1 MAIRRWLTAIGLGSL
16 AEAFEENDIDLELIP
31 ELSEDDLRQMGLT
44 LGQRKRLLRAAQSL
58 ATAGHNPAV
67 ALRPESGGERVPAER
82 RHLTVMFC
90 DIVGST
96 VLSERLE
103 AEDLLD
109 VVRHYQNFCASI
121 IGTHEGYIARFVGD
135 GILAYFGYPMAHEDA
150 PVHALHAALGITE
163 GIGDL
168 QLPADTKLAVRIGI
182 ASGVVIV
189 GDLIGAGAA
198 VEQPAIGI
206 APNLAARVQG
216 TAGPNEI
223 VVADV
228 TYRLTQDDF
237 EFEDLGRR
245 EFHGISEP
253 VRIWR
258 LLGERQEGSEAVT
271 FGRWA
276 QTSFADRS
284 DQLDL
289 ARRLW
294 RQVKG
299 GAGRVVMIAGE
310 PGIGKSRFVHQFLR
324 EVNDEAMVQ
333 TYQATPYNQDS
344 PLYPL
349 IQRYRLIANIDPG
362 DSPATI
368 RHKLDKVVMGDDGPE
383 RESRLDI
390 FAEMLSPVSIDQP
403 QSQVVAKQTRE
414 RTLQAIV
421 DNLVTR
427 SRAYPIVV
435 VVDDFQWLDPTS
447 IELMDRVINA
457 IADERIF
464 VIVTSREG
472 FYAPWES
479 LPQVTRLELGRLPVK
494 DTQALIASLAQG
506 TSLTKAVVSEIVEK
520 TDGIPLFVEELTKSV
535 VELDFEQ
542 SAKGRRPK
550 RGGGAGIPIS
560 LHDSLMERLD
570 RVGQAKMVARVGS
583 VLGRSFSRDL
593 ISQVGDFDM
602 DYLEAAL
609 VTLSDAGLI
618 YREIDQRGKETFVFK
633 HGLVQEA
640 AYDSL
645 LREERQRL
653 HTATAQALKS
663 LVPEIVEDRPDL
675 LANHL
680 SAGGIHQEAAHL
692 WLQAGRLSLAR
703 SAIVEAVH
711 QLRRGLDALDQLRES
726 PEVQA
731 LRLQLLIRLGPAL
744 ISLHGPGSSEVEEI
758 YARGYD
764 LCRSLPESQDHFPVY
779 WGWWRLSRD
788 FNEMNKRADELL
800 TRASGREDEELL
812 LQAHHCQWASHF
824 NRGDFH
830 GCLEHIDCGLEL
842 YEKGDYR
849 THATLYGNHDAKV
862 CGHGE
867 RSLVYWLLGRPDEAM
882 EAERQAQAW
891 MEALGHGGSWMH
903 HKDITIMHRLYR
915 RDAGEVLRI
924 AEEMI
929 AFAEEQGFTDH
940 RAKALVFA
948 GWAHA
953 RLGNPS
959 KGLTEIREG
968 LERQKLIGTREDF
981 PIYYDMFAEVLALNG
996 RIDEALEETTAAQAD
1011 FEAMG
1016 LRIWLPE
1023 LRRRVGYLLQLRMPH
1038 DPEPAVSAYRSA
1050 LDLASDQGART
1061 LALRAATSLA
1071 GLLRSLGRIDD
1082 ACSTLE
1088 PRLEGLEGM
1097 AGTPDYAAAAA
1108 MLATARR
1115 REG

>member
-1 MAIRRWLTAIGLGSL
+1 MAIRRWLTAIGLGGL
-16 AEAFEENDIDLELIP
+16 AEVFVENDIDLELVP
-31 ELSEDDLRQMGLT
+31 DLTEDDLKQLGLT
-44 LGQRKRLLRAAQSL
+44 LGQRRRLLRAAQSL
-58 ATAGHNPAV
+58 ATAGAAPAIAV
-67 ALRPESGGERVPAER
+67 KAAAEGGRVPAER

-103 AEDLLD
+103 ADDLLD
-109 VVRHYQNFCASI
+109 VLRRYQNFCASV
-121 IGTHEGYIARFVGD
+121 IGTNEGYIARFVGD

-163 GIGDL
+163 GIGTL
-168 QLPADTKLAVRIGI
+168 QLPADTKLSVRIGI

-198 VEQPAIGI
+198 VEQPAIGV

-228 TYRLTQDDF
+228 TYRLTQEAF
-237 EFEDLGRR
+237 EFEDLGKR
-245 EFHGISEP
+245 EFRGISEP

-258 LLGERQEGSEAVT
+258 LLRERSGGSEAVT
-271 FGRWA
+271 YGRWA
-276 QTSFADRS
+276 QTAFADRS
-284 DQLDL
+284 EQLDL
-289 ARRLW
+289 ARRQW
-294 RQVKG
+294 RQVRDG
-299 GAGRVVMIAGE
+299 SGRVMMISGE

-324 EVNDEAMVQ
+324 EVGDEAMVQ
-333 TYQATPYNQDS
+333 IYQANPYNQDS

-349 IQRYRLIANIDPG
+349 IQRFRLIADIDRG
-362 DSPATI
+362 DSSDVI
-368 RHKLDKVVMGDDGPE
+368 RQKLGEVVVGEGAE
-383 RESRLDI
+383 REARLDI
-390 FAEMLSPVSIDQP
+390 FASLLSPVAIDQP
-403 QSQVVAKQTRE
+403 HSQVVAKQQRE
-414 RTLQAIV
+414 RTLEAIV
-421 DNLVTR
+421 DYFVMR
-427 SRAYPIVV
+427 SRAQPIVV

-447 IELMDRVINA
+447 VELLDRIIHA
-457 IADERIF
+457 IPKER
-464 VIVTSREG
+464 VYVLVTSRAG
-472 FYAPWES
+472 FHSPWDP
-479 LPQVTRLELGRLPVK
+479 LPHATRLEMGRLPQE
-494 DTQALIASLAQG
+494 DTRALIAGLAQG
-506 TSLTKAVVSEIVEK
+506 TSLTKAVINDIVEK

-535 VELDFEQ
+535 VELDFER
-542 SAKGRRPK
+542 SAKGRRKP
-550 RGGGAGIPIS
+550 RDGAGAGVPIS
-560 LHDSLMERLD
+560 LQDSLMERLD
-570 RVGQAKMVARVGS
+570 RVGPAKTVARVGA
-583 VLGRSFSRDL
+583 VLGRSFSREL
-593 ISQVGDFDM
+593 IAVVGDFKA
-602 DYLEAAL
+602 DYLESAL
-609 VTLSDAGLI
+609 TTLSDAGLV
-618 YREIDQRGKETFVFK
+618 YREIDQRGKESFVFK

-653 HTATAQALKS
+653 HGASAEALHR
-663 LVPEIVEDRPDL
+663 LFPQLEEDRPDL

-680 SAGGIHQEAAHL
+680 SAAGEHEKAARL
-692 WLQAGRLSLAR
+692 WLQAARISLAQ

-711 QLRRGLDALDQLRES
+711 HLRRGLDALDQLKEA

-744 ISLHGPGSSEVEEI
+744 ISLHGPGSAEVEEI
-758 YARGYD
+758 YTRGYE

-788 FNEMNKRADELL
+788 FNEMGRRADELL
-800 TRASGREDEELL
+800 SRATARRDEELL
-812 LQAHHCQWASHF
+812 LQAHHCQWAAHF
-824 NRGDFH
+824 NQGDFR
-830 GCLEHIDCGLEL
+830 GCLEHIEQGLEL

-867 RSLVYWLLGRPDEAM
+867 RSLVYWLLGRPEEAM
-882 EAERQAQAW
+882 EAERQARAW

-903 HKDITIMHRLYR
+903 HKDIAIMHRLYR
-915 RDAGEVLRI
+915 RDASEVLRI

-940 RAKALVFA
+940 RAKALVFC

-959 KGLTEIREG
+959 KGLAEIREG

-981 PIYYDMFAEVLALNG
+981 PVYYDMFAEVLALNG
-996 RIDEALEETTAAQAD
+996 RIDEALEETTAAQTE

-1016 LRIWLPE
+1016 LNVWLPE
-1023 LRRRVGYLLQLRMPH
+1023 VRRRIGYLLQLRMPH
-1038 DPEPAVSAYRSA
+1038 DAEPAISAYREA
-1050 LDLASDQGART
+1050 LELATEQGART

-1071 GLLRSLGRIDD
+1071 GIMRSQGRIED
-1082 ACSTLE
+1082 ACDTLE
-1088 PRLEGLEGM
+1088 SRLRGLETL
-1097 AGTPDYAAAAA
+1097 AGTADYAAATAL
-1108 MLATARR
+1108 LATTRR
-1115 REG
+1115 GEL

>member
-1 MAIRRWLTAIGLGSL
+1 MAIRRWLTAIGLGGL
-16 AEAFEENDIDLELIP
+16 AEVFEENDVDLELVP
-31 ELSEDDLRQMGLT
+31 ELTEEDLRQLGLT

-58 ATAGHNPAV
+58 VTAGHSPAV
-67 ALRPESGGERVPAER
+67 AVTPPASGERVPAER

-109 VVRHYQNFCASI
+109 VVRCYQNFCASI
-121 IGTHEGYIARFVGD
+121 IGSHEGYIARFVGD

-168 QLPADTKLAVRIGI
+168 RLPADTKLAVRIGI

-198 VEQPAIGI
+198 VEQPAIGV

-216 TAGPNEI
+216 TAGPNDI

-228 TYRLTQDDF
+228 TYRLTQDSFD
-237 EFEDLGRR
+237 FEDLGRR

-258 LLGERQEGSEAVT
+258 LIGERHGDREAVT

-289 ARRLW
+289 ARRQW
-294 RQVKG
+294 QQVKS
-299 GAGRVVMIAGE
+299 GAGRVVMITGE

-324 EVNDEAMVQ
+324 EVNDEAIVQ
-333 TYQATPYNQDS
+333 TYQGTPYNQDS

-349 IQRYRLIANIDPG
+349 IQRYRLLANIDPG

-368 RHKLDKVVMGDDGPE
+368 RHKLNKVVMGEGQE
-383 RESRLDI
+383 REARLDI
-390 FAEMLSPVSIDQP
+390 FADMLSPVAIDQP
-403 QSQVVAKQTRE
+403 QSQVAAKQNRE

-421 DNLVTR
+421 DNLIAR
-427 SRAYPIVV
+427 SREYPTVV

-447 IELMDRVINA
+447 IEVLDRVVHA
-457 IADERIF
+457 IPNERVY

-472 FYAPWES
+472 FHTPWEA

-542 SAKGRRPK
+542 SAKGRKPR
-550 RGGGAGIPIS
+550 RGAGSAIPIS
-560 LHDSLMERLD
+560 LQDSLMERLD
-570 RVGQAKMVARVGS
+570 RVGQAKTVARVGS
-583 VLGRSFSRDL
+583 VLGRSFSREL
-593 ISQVGDFDM
+593 ISEVGDFDGA
-602 DYLEAAL
+602 YLEAAL
-609 VTLSDAGLI
+609 ITLSDAGLI
-618 YREIDQRGKETFVFK
+618 YREVDQRGKETFVFR

-653 HTATAQALKS
+653 HTATAQALQNQ
-663 LVPEIVEDRPDL
+663 VPKIDEDRPDL

-680 SAGGIHQEAAHL
+680 SAGGSHEQAAKL
-692 WLQAGRLSLAR
+692 WLQAGRISLAR

-711 QLRRGLDALDQLRES
+711 HLRRGLEALDQLPKT
-726 PEVQA
+726 PETQA
-731 LRLQLLIRLGPAL
+731 LRLQLLIHLGPAL
-744 ISLHGPGSSEVEEI
+744 IALHGPGSSEVEEI
-758 YARGYD
+758 YTKGYE
-764 LCRSLPESQDHFPVY
+764 LCRSLPESEDHFPVY

-788 FNEMNKRADELL
+788 FNEMSKRSDELL
-800 TRASGREDEELL
+800 TRASARKDEALL

-824 NRGDFH
+824 NRGDFQ
-830 GCLEHIDCGLEL
+830 GCLAHIDCGLEL

-867 RSLVYWLLGRPDEAM
+867 RSLVYWLLGRPEEAI
-882 EAERQAQAW
+882 ESERQAQAW
-891 MEALGHGGSWMH
+891 METLGHGGSWMH
-903 HKDITIMHRLYR
+903 HKDITIMHRLYC
-915 RDAGEVLRI
+915 RDAAEVLRI

-981 PIYYDMFAEVLALNG
+981 PVYYDMFAEVLAMNG
-996 RIDEALEETTAAQAD
+996 RIDEALEETTAAQAE

-1016 LRIWLPE
+1016 LQIWLPE

-1038 DPEPAVSAYRSA
+1038 DPEPAVSAYHSA

-1071 GLLRSLGRIDD
+1071 GLLRSQGRIDD
-1082 ACSTLE
+1082 ACDTLE
-1088 PRLEGLEGM
+1088 LRLRGLEGM

-1108 MLATARR
+1108 LLATARR

>member
-1 MAIRRWLTAIGLGSL
+1 MAIRRWLMAIGLGGV
-16 AEAFEENDIDLELIP
+16 ADTFEENDIDLDIVA
-31 ELSEDDLRQMGLT
+31 ELSEDDLTKLGLT
-44 LGQRKRLLRAAQSL
+44 LGQRRRLLRAAQSL
-58 ATAGHNPAV
+58 ATAGSAPAV
-67 ALRPESGGERVPAER
+67 ALAPRDSGEPVRAER

-121 IGTHEGYIARFVGD
+121 IGNHEGYIARFVGD

-150 PVHALHAALGITE
+150 PVHALQAALAITE
-163 GIGDL
+163 GIGEL
-168 QLPADTKLAVRIGI
+168 TLPADTKLAVRVGI

-198 VEQPAIGI
+198 VEQPAIGV
-206 APNLAARVQG
+206 APNLAARVQSL
-216 TAGPNEI
+216 ASPNEI
-223 VVADV
+223 IVADV
-228 TYRLTQDDF
+228 TYRLTQEAFD
-237 EFEDLGRR
+237 FEDLGRR
-245 EFHGISEP
+245 DFHGISEP

-258 LLGERQEGSEAVT
+258 LLGERSGDNQAVT
-271 FGRWA
+271 HGRWA
-276 QTSFADRS
+276 QTTFADRS

-289 ARRLW
+289 ARRQW
-294 RQVKG
+294 RQVLD
-299 GAGRVVMIAGE
+299 GAGRVLVVTGE

-324 EVNDEAMVQ
+324 EAGDEAMVQ
-333 TYQATPYNQDS
+333 IYQGTPYNQDS

-349 IQRYRLIANIDPG
+349 IQRFRAIANIDHGDGPG
-362 DSPATI
+362 TI
-368 RHKLDKVVMGDDGPE
+368 RHKLDQVVIGDGAE
-383 RESRLDI
+383 RQARLDV
-390 FAEMLSPVSIDQP
+390 FAALLSPVSIDQP
-403 QSQVVAKQTRE
+403 QSQAVAKQNRE
-414 RTLQAIV
+414 RTLETAVEYFVRRSREQAIV
-421 DNLVTR
+421 L
-427 SRAYPIVV
+427 

-447 IELMDRVINA
+447 IELLDRVIQA
-457 IADERIF
+457 IAGERIY
-464 VIVTSREG
+464 VIITSRER
-472 FYAPWES
+472 FQAPWQE
-479 LPQVTRLELGRLPVK
+479 LPYVIRQEMGRLPAK

-506 TSLTKAVVSEIVEK
+506 TSLTKAMVSEIAEK

-535 VELDFEQ
+535 VELDFERT
-542 SAKGRRPK
+542 SKTRRSQ
-550 RGGGAGIPIS
+550 RGAGARIPIS

-570 RVGQAKMVARVGS
+570 RVGQAKTVARVGS
-583 VLGRSFSRDL
+583 VLGRSFSREL
-593 ISQVGDFDM
+593 IGKVGDFDPG
-602 DYLEAAL
+602 YLEAAL
-609 VTLSDAGLI
+609 ATLSDAGLI
-618 YREIDQRGKETFVFK
+618 YREIDQRGKESFVFK
-633 HGLVQEA
+633 HGLVQDA

-653 HTATAQALKS
+653 HASTAQGLRD
-663 LVPEIVEDRPDL
+663 LFPRIEEDRPDL

-680 SAGGIHQEAAHL
+680 SYAGDHEEAARL
-692 WLQAGRLSLAR
+692 WLQAGRISLAQ

-711 QLRRGLDALDQLRES
+711 HLRRGVEALDQL
-726 PEVQA
+726 PETPKTSA

-744 ISLHGPGSSEVEEI
+744 ISLQGPGSTEVEEV
-758 YARGYD
+758 YTKGYE

-788 FNEMNKRADELL
+788 FNEMSVRADELL
-800 TRASGREDEELL
+800 GRAKARKDQELM
-812 LQAHHCQWASHF
+812 LQAHHCQWAAHF

-830 GCLEHIDCGLEL
+830 GCMSHIDSGLDL
-842 YEKGDYR
+842 YDKGDYR

-867 RSLVYWLLGRPDEAM
+867 RSLVYWLLGQPDEAM
-882 EAERQAQAW
+882 ESERQAQTW

-915 RDAGEVLRI
+915 REPGEVLRI

-929 AFAEEQGFTDH
+929 RFAEEQGFTDH

-953 RLGNPS
+953 RLGDPS
-959 KGLTEIREG
+959 KGLAEIREG

-981 PIYYDMFAEVLALNG
+981 PVYYDMLAEVLALNG
-996 RIDEALEETTAAQAD
+996 RIDEALEETTAAQTE

-1023 LRRRVGYLLQLRMPH
+1023 LRRRVGYLLQLRMPN
-1038 DPEPAVSAYRSA
+1038 DPEPALAAYRGA
-1050 LDLASDQGART
+1050 LELAGEQGART

-1071 GLLRSLGRIDD
+1071 GLLRSQGQIEDVL
-1082 ACSTLE
+1082 STLA
-1088 PRLEGLEGM
+1088 PRLEGLERM
-1097 AGTPDYAAAAA
+1097 AGTADYAAATAL
-1108 MLATARR
+1108 LATARV
-1115 REG
+1115 REA

>member
-1 MAIRRWLTAIGLGSL
+1 MAIRRWLTAIGLGGF
-16 AEAFEENDIDLELIP
+16 AEVFEENDVDLDLIP
-31 ELSEDDLRQMGLT
+31 ELTEEDLRQLGLS

-58 ATAGHNPAV
+58 ATAGQTPAV
-67 ALRPESGGERVPAER
+67 QVKPQVVGERVPAER

-109 VVRHYQNFCASI
+109 VVRRYQNFCASI

-150 PVHALHAALGITE
+150 PDHALHAALGITE

-198 VEQPAIGI
+198 VEQPAIGV

-216 TAGPNEI
+216 TAGPNDI

-228 TYRLTQDDF
+228 TYRLTQDNFD
-237 EFEDLGRR
+237 FEDLGRR

-258 LLGERQEGSEAVT
+258 LLGERRGDREAVT

-289 ARRLW
+289 ARRQW
-294 RQVKG
+294 QQVKS
-299 GAGRVVMIAGE
+299 GAGRVMLIGGE

-324 EVNDEAMVQ
+324 EAGDEAMVQ
-333 TYQATPYNQDS
+333 IYQATPYNQDS
-344 PLYPL
+344 PLHPL
-349 IQRYRLIANIDPG
+349 IQRYRLLANVDHG

-368 RHKLDKVVMGDDGPE
+368 RHKLDKVVMGEGPE
-383 RESRLDI
+383 REARLDI
-390 FAEMLSPVSIDQP
+390 FATLLSPVSIDQQ
-403 QSQVVAKQTRE
+403 QSHAAAKQNRE

-421 DNLVTR
+421 DNFIAR
-427 SRAYPIVV
+427 SREFPIVV

-447 IELMDRVINA
+447 VELLDRLIQA
-457 IADERIF
+457 IPNERVY

-472 FYAPWES
+472 FFPAWQA
-479 LPQVTRLELGRLPVK
+479 LPHVTRLELGRLPVK
-494 DTQALIASLAQG
+494 DTQALVAGLAQG
-506 TSLTKAVVSEIVEK
+506 TSLTKAVISEIVEK

-535 VELDFEQ
+535 VELDFER
-542 SAKGRRPK
+542 SAKGRRPP
-550 RGGGAGIPIS
+550 RGGGARVPVS
-560 LHDSLMERLD
+560 LQDSLMERLD
-570 RVGQAKMVARVGS
+570 RVGQAKTAARVGA
-583 VLGRSFSRDL
+583 VLGRSFSREL
-593 ISQVGDFDM
+593 LAEVGDFDGQ
-602 DYLEAAL
+602 YLDAAL
-609 VTLSDAGLI
+609 TTLSDAGLI
-618 YREIDQRGKETFVFK
+618 YREVDARGKETFAFK

-653 HTATAQALKS
+653 HTSTAQALRN
-663 LVPEIVEDRPDL
+663 LVPNIEEDRPDL

-680 SAGGIHQEAAHL
+680 SVGGSYEEAARL
-692 WLQAGRLSLAR
+692 WLQAGRIGLAQ

-711 QLRRGLDALDQLRES
+711 HLRRGLEALEQLPDT
-726 PEVQA
+726 PEIQA
-731 LRLQLLIRLGPAL
+731 LRLQILIRLGPAL
-744 ISLHGPGSSEVEEI
+744 IFLHGPGSKEVEEI
-758 YARGYD
+758 YVQGYD
-764 LCRSLPESQDHFPVY
+764 LCRKLPESEDHFPVY

-788 FNEMNKRADELL
+788 FNEMSKRADELL
-800 TRASGREDEELL
+800 IRAGARNDEALL

-824 NRGDFH
+824 NRGDFQ
-830 GCLEHIDCGLEL
+830 GALEHVDKGLAL

-849 THATLYGNHDAKV
+849 SHATLYGNHDAKV
-862 CGHGE
+862 CGLAE
-867 RSLVYWLLGRPDEAM
+867 RLLVYWLTGRPNESMAIERDAYAWAQSLGHAGTGMHYM
-882 EAERQAQAW
+882 EA
-891 MEALGHGGSWMH
+891 
-903 HKDITIMHRLYR
+903 TIIHRLYR
-915 RDAGEVLRI
+915 RDAEEVLRV
-924 AEEMI
+924 AEDMVS
-929 AFAEEQGFTDH
+929 FAEEQGFTDH
-940 RAKALVFA
+940 RAKGLIFG

-959 KGLTEIREG
+959 KGLTEMREG
-968 LERQKLIGTREDF
+968 LERQKLIGTSEEF
-981 PIYYDMFAEVLALNG
+981 PVFHDMFAEVLALNG
-996 RIDEALEETTAAQAD
+996 RIDEALEVTSAAQSE

-1016 LRIWLPE
+1016 LQIWLPE
-1023 LRRRVGYLLQLRMPH
+1023 LRRRIGYLLQLRMPH
-1038 DPEPAVSAYRSA
+1038 DPEPALAAYRDA
-1050 LDLASDQGART
+1050 LELATEQGART

-1071 GLLRSLGRIDD
+1071 GLLRSQGRVEDV
-1082 ACSTLE
+1082 SETLE
-1088 PRLEGLEGM
+1088 PRLQGLEGM
-1097 AGTPDYAAAAA
+1097 ADTADYAAARA
-1108 MLATARR
+1108 LLTTTRQR
-1115 REG
+1115 DG

>member
-1 MAIRRWLTAIGLGSL
+1 MAIRRWLTAIGQGGL
-16 AEAFEENDIDLELIP
+16 ADVFEENDIDLDIVP
-31 ELSEDDLRQMGLT
+31 ELTEDDLRALGLT
-44 LGQRKRLLRAAQSL
+44 LGQRKRLLRSAQSL
-58 ATAGHNPAV
+58 VTAGQSA
-67 ALRPESGGERVPAER
+67 AISMRATEEGERTPAER

-109 VVRHYQNFCASI
+109 VVRHYQNYCASI

-150 PVHALHAALGITE
+150 PVHALHAALGITA
-163 GIGDL
+163 GIGNL

-198 VEQPAIGI
+198 VEQPAIGV

-223 VVADV
+223 IVADV
-228 TYRLTQDDF
+228 TYRLTQDGF

-258 LLGERQEGSEAVT
+258 LMKERQDGSEAVA

-289 ARRLW
+289 ARGQW
-294 RQVKG
+294 RQVKEG
-299 GAGRVVMIAGE
+299 TGRAIMISGE
-310 PGIGKSRFVHQFLR
+310 AGIGKSRFVHQFLR
-324 EVNDEAMVQ
+324 EINEEAMVQ
-333 TYQATPYNQDS
+333 IYQATPYNQDS

-349 IQRYRLIANIDPG
+349 IQRFRLIANIDHG

-368 RHKLDKVVMGDDGPE
+368 RHKLDKVVIGEEPE
-383 RESRLDI
+383 RQARLDI
-390 FAEMLSPVSIDQP
+390 FTNLLSPVSIDQP
-403 QSQVVAKQTRE
+403 QSPVVARQNRE
-414 RTLQAIV
+414 RTLEAIV
-421 DNLVTR
+421 GYFVMR
-427 SRAYPIVV
+427 SRAQPIVV

-447 IELMDRVINA
+447 VELLDRVIHA
-457 IADERIF
+457 IPGER
-464 VIVTSREG
+464 VYVVVTSREG
-472 FYAPWES
+472 FHAPWEP
-479 LPQVTRLELGRLPVK
+479 LPHVTRLEMGRLPIK

-506 TSLTKAVVSEIVEK
+506 TSLTKAVISEIVEK

-535 VELDFEQ
+535 VELDFER
-542 SAKGRRPK
+542 SAKDRRPP
-550 RGGGAGIPIS
+550 RGGGSGIPIS
-560 LHDSLMERLD
+560 LQDSLMERLD
-570 RVGQAKMVARVGS
+570 RVGQAKSVARVGA
-583 VLGRSFSRDL
+583 VLGRSFSREL
-593 ISQVGDFDM
+593 ITEVGGFDAQ
-602 DYLEAAL
+602 YLDAAL
-609 VTLSDAGLI
+609 TTLSDAGLI
-618 YREIDQRGKETFVFK
+618 YREVDQRGKESFIFK

-653 HTATAQALKS
+653 HAATAQSLQALFPR
-663 LVPEIVEDRPDL
+663 LEADRPDL

-680 SAGGIHQEAAHL
+680 SAAGNYDAAAGL
-692 WLQAGRLSLAR
+692 WLQASRVSLAQ

-711 QLRRGLDALDQLRES
+711 HLRRGLEALDQLKQTART
-726 PEVQA
+726 QA

-744 ISLHGPGSSEVEEI
+744 IFLYGPGSGEVEEI
-758 YARGYD
+758 YAKGYD
-764 LCRSLPESQDHFPVY
+764 LCRSLPESQDHFPIY

-788 FNEMNKRADELL
+788 FSQMNKRADELL
-800 TRASGREDEELL
+800 GRARQREDEGLL

-824 NRGDFH
+824 NSGDFH
-830 GCLEHIDCGLEL
+830 GCLEHINCGLTL
-842 YEKGDYR
+842 YENGDYSA
-849 THATLYGNHDAKV
+849 HASLYGNHDAKV
-862 CGHGE
+862 CGYGE
-867 RSLVYWLLGRPDEAM
+867 RSLVYWLLGRPEEAL
-882 EAERQAQAW
+882 ESECLAQAW
-891 MEALGHGGSWMH
+891 MDTLGHGGSWMH

-929 AFAEEQGFTDH
+929 AFAEDQGFTDH

-981 PIYYDMFAEVLALNG
+981 PVYYDMLAEVLALNG
-996 RIDEALEETTAAQAD
+996 RIDEALEETTAAQAE
-1011 FEAMG
+1011 FETMG
-1016 LRIWLPE
+1016 LRVWLPE
-1023 LRRRVGYLLQLRMPH
+1023 LRRRVGYLLQLRMPS
-1038 DPEPAVSAYRSA
+1038 DPEPAISAYHSA

-1071 GLLRSLGRIDD
+1071 ALLRSQGRVDD
-1082 ACSTLE
+1082 ACETLA
-1088 PRLEGLEGM
+1088 PRMQGLEGM
-1097 AGTPDYAAAAA
+1097 AGTSDYAAASAL
-1108 MLATARR
+1108 LATARR
-1115 REG
+1115 RDQ